1 MVRACF
7 DEALA
12 RLDASRGFSTL
23 TANAKAMAWL
33 YNMFLRLSVISAFLV
48 DVVGYLGR
56 SVYAN
61 DVVRFLVTAPK
72 FAELLLA

>member
-1 MVRACF
+1 
-7 DEALA
+7 
-12 RLDASRGFSTL
+12 
-23 TANAKAMAWL
+23 MAWL